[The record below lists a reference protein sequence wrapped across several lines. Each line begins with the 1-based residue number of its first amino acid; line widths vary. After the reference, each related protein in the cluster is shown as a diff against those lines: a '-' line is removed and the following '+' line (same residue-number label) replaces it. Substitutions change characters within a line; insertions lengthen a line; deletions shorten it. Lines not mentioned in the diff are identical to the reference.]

1 MNYAFIY
8 PGQGSQ
14 SAFMGK
20 DLFDNFEFVRKT
32 YDEVSGFCGIDFAEL
47 IFSKNDNL
55 DISEFTQPAILLNS
69 IMYFQVFEKMLEEN
83 GISLRKKDEIKP
95 FVSYENTPSLGHSL
109 GEFSALCANKAL
121 ELKNALKLV
130 NMRGKYMQEC
140 ASNENPAS
148 MMVILGLDDNLV
160 EEICAKAN
168 KENKQIYAAN
178 YNCDGQI
185 VIAGIKKDLENS
197 IDDFKN
203 AGAKRAMLLNMSV
216 ASHCP
221 LMQSAANKLEKELLF
236 NDDFIPVISNAFTKP
251 YSTKNEAIL
260 AIKEQ
265 LIKPVLY
272 KQSIKSIENSVDGF
286 IEFGSGI
293 LCGIN
298 KKITNKPSISIKSLE
313 DIENFIKT
321 FKENQ

>member
-1 MNYAFIY
+1 MNYAFLY

-32 YDEVSGFCGIDFAEL
+32 YDEVSEFCGIDFKEL
-47 IFSKNDNL
+47 IFSENERLN
-55 DISEFTQPAILLNS
+55 ISEFTQPAILLNS
-69 IMYFQVFEKMLEEN
+69 MMYYKVFEKLLDEN
-83 GISLRKKDEIKP
+83 KISLRESNHTAFISKK
-95 FVSYENTPSLGHSL
+95 NTPSLGHSL
-109 GEFSALCANKAL
+109 GEFSALCANKAID
-121 ELKNALKLV
+121 LKNALRLV
-130 NMRGKYMQEC
+130 NMRGKFMQEC
-140 ASNENPAS
+140 ASSENPAS
-148 MMVILGLDDNLV
+148 MMVVLGLDDNLV

-168 KENKQIYAAN
+168 AENKQIYAAN
-178 YNCDGQI
+178 YNCDSQI
-185 VIAGIKKDLENS
+185 VVAGLKKDLENS

-236 NDDFIPVISNAFTKP
+236 NDDFIPVISNAFKKP

-265 LIKPVLY
+265 LVKPVLY

-286 IEFGSGI
+286 IEFGSSV
-293 LCGIN
+293 LCGLN

-321 FKENQ
+321 FKENL